1 MTWNLVTFTYGSNL
15 FLKYQDFICNTV
27 KESGVNPIRYGVE
40 DLENTEVYKEN
51 PEYFTVEKKYGWCSW
66 KPLLLLE
73 AMKGLQE
80 GDKIVLC
87 DVEDVL
93 HPQLFPYV
101 DSVMG
106 DDPCLLVLGDPNPQR
121 KTVKRDCF
129 VYMDCDDETY
139 WDSPQLEAGITFWQV
154 CDEAKS
160 ILEEY
165 LKWCL
170 DEKVNGEDSNFSGKG
185 NFPEFGGYSAK
196 DQAILTNIA
205 LRDGLPVDNGDI
217 RNYLECNANYWYE
230 RNQESGYTLNRPV
243 DHYMKAIE
251 DKCPYANDNA
261 FKHSLVLT
269 VHNKGWMIDKVLQ
282 GIFNNTVGNYELIVV
297 LDGCT
302 DNSEEVVKEYLPKFK
317 DYTVLYADNV
327 FETTANNI
335 GLREATGDYAIIIQ
349 DDMIIE
355 EQGWNRRMQKPLLKL
370 DDVFAVTARTAHNY
384 VVNPNSQHINMK
396 ENLSTGW
403 CDILQSVDEADASNI
418 PRDTFAIRS
427 TVNRG
432 PLMID
437 LGDLKTLNYFDE
449 AYAPQDMD
457 DHDLMYRAWKE
468 LGKVCGCYWIEM
480 QSETDCGGTRV
491 SGEPAPW
498 LFNAHH
504 KNSKLFYSRN
514 KDVLEDRRVVINKKV
529 S

>member
-15 FLKYQDFICNTV
+15 FRKYQDFITDTV
-27 KESGVNPIRYGVE
+27 KESGVKSFKYNEE
-40 DLENTEVYKEN
+40 DLKNTEVYKQN
-51 PEYFTVEKKYGWCSW
+51 PEYFTVEKKYGWCAW
-66 KPLLLLE
+66 KPLLILE
-73 AMKGLQE
+73 TMKNLQE

-101 DSVMG
+101 DMVMG
-106 DDPCLLVLGDPNPQR
+106 DDPCLLVMGDPNPQK

-129 VYMDCDDETY
+129 VYMDCDEDTY
-139 WDSPQLEAGITFWQV
+139 WNSPQLEAGITFWTV
-154 CDEAKS
+154 CKEAKI

-170 DEKVNGEDSNFSGKG
+170 DERVNGEDSNFSGEG

-196 DQAILTNIA
+196 DQAILTNMA

-217 RNYLECNANYWYE
+217 RNYIECNANYWYE
-230 RNQESGYTLNRPV
+230 RNQQTGYTLSRPV
-243 DHYMKAIE
+243 DQYMKAIE
-251 DKCPYANDNA
+251 DKCPYANDNS
-261 FKHSLVLT
+261 FKHSLILT
-269 VHNKGWMIDKVLQ
+269 IHNKGWLLDRVLDGIID
-282 GIFNNTVGNYELIVV
+282 NTVGNYELIIV

-302 DNSEEVVKEYLPKFK
+302 DDSEEIVKKHVQKL
-317 DYTVLYADNV
+317 DNYTVLYADDI
-327 FETTANNI
+327 FETKANNM
-335 GLREATGDYAIIIQ
+335 GLKQATGDYAIIIQ
-349 DDMIIE
+349 DDMVIQE
-355 EQGWNRRMQKPLLKL
+355 YGWNRRMQKPFLKL

-384 VVNPNSQHINMK
+384 VINPNSQHLGM
-396 ENLSTGW
+396 ENDLDDCW
-403 CDILQSVDEADASNI
+403 CDILQSVDEADSSNI

-437 LGDLKTLNYFDE
+437 LADLKTLNYFDE

-468 LGKVCGCYWIEM
+468 LGKVCGCYWIKM
-480 QSETDCGGTRV
+480 QSETEWGGTRV
-491 SGEPAPW
+491 NGSPAPW
-498 LFNAHH
+498 LFKAHH

-514 KDVLEDRRVVINKKV
+514 KDVLSDRRVSINKKV